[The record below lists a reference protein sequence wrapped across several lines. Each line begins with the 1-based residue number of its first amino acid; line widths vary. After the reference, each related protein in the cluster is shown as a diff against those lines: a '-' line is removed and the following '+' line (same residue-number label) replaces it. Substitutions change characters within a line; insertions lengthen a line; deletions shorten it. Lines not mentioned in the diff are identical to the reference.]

1 MTRIEHKPVPAE
13 LPMLA
18 DSPWQMTIGERA
30 GLEGV
35 LAQLRPQLAI
45 EIGTAEG
52 GSLTRVAAYSDE
64 VHSFDLVD
72 PQLPVA
78 QLDHVHL
85 HIGDGH
91 VLLPE
96 FLAQLAAEGRNV
108 DFVLVDG
115 DHSAEGVRRDIVDLL
130 ESDAIGETV
139 ILLHDTINE
148 VVRAGIDAVDY
159 RSYEKVRLYEPDAI
173 PGTMSLHPSYLGQMW
188 GGLGLIVCSSRAL
201 DLNDGQPIVE
211 NCVPPTALGLAG
223 RALAGTDVARN
234 TDFAALAS
242 PRAEPRDIP
251 WRDVLRALAT
261 FPGRALRRLRRS

>member
-1 MTRIEHKPVPAE
+1 MSQIEQKPVPTQ

-35 LAQLRPQLAI
+35 LAQLRPTLAI

-52 GSLTRVAAYSDE
+52 GSLTRVAAHSDE

-78 QLDHVHL
+78 GLDHVHL
-85 HIGDGH
+85 HIGDSH
-91 VLLPE
+91 ELLPM
-96 FLAQLAAEGRNV
+96 FLAELAVERRNV

-115 DHSAEGVRRDIVDLL
+115 DHSAEGVRRDIVNLL
-130 ESDAIGETV
+130 DSDAIGETV
-139 ILLHDTINE
+139 IVLHDTINE
-148 VVRAGIDAVDY
+148 EVRAGMDAVDY
-159 RSYEKVRLYEPDAI
+159 RSYDKVRLYEPDAI

-188 GGLGLIVCSSRAL
+188 GGLGLIVCGSQAL
-201 DLNDGQPIVE
+201 KLNGGEPILE
-211 NCVPPTALGLAG
+211 NCVPPVALGLAG
-223 RALAGTDVARN
+223 RALAGTDVARD
-234 TDFAALAS
+234 TDFMALAGRGI
-242 PRAEPRDIP
+242 PPRDIP

-261 FPGRALRRLRRS
+261 FPSRAISRLRRA